1 MALFAVRAIR
11 PDGGEETVRIE
22 ATDKTAAAATV
33 TARGLTPIRVQPARQ
48 TAQRQASGRSR
59 KLATRIARELSVLI
73 AAGLSIEPALAAL
86 SRHAAD
92 KRLKEAAD
100 TLLADV
106 RNGASLSEAFAKRPE
121 HFPAPFP
128 EIAEAGEAGGALGAA
143 LGDLADARERREA
156 VEASIRGALAYPAFL
171 LIMAIGAVSALLV
184 FVVPRFEGLF
194 DQIGRDVPVQAEFVF
209 GAARAVATYGP
220 WILALIIGLV
230 VLARIALARPDI
242 REAFDRWTLGLPLI
256 GDSIRT
262 MIAARF
268 CRVLALL
275 LQNGL
280 SAVPALRLAARAAG
294 NRWAVR
300 RLGEALAEVR
310 TGRGFSERVEAS
322 DVLPPL
328 AAELLSV
335 GEETG
340 DLGAAAGRLASF
352 YETQFEQNSRL
363 IARIVEPAVIVFAGL
378 AIGGVIVSI
387 LSALV
392 SINQVDF

>member
-1 MALFAVRAIR
+1 MAHFAVRAVR
-11 PDGGEETVRIE
+11 PDGGEEVVRLE
-22 ATDKTAAAATV
+22 APSKTAAAAEI
-33 TARGLTPIRVQPARQ
+33 ASRGLTPIQVKPAQAPRQ
-48 TAQRQASGRSR
+48 KPASGRAR
-59 KLATRIARELSVLI
+59 KLATRLARELSVLI
-73 AAGLSIEPALAAL
+73 AAGLSVEPALAAL

-92 KRLKEAAD
+92 KKLKVTAD
-100 TLLADV
+100 SLLADV
-106 RNGASLSEAFAKRPE
+106 RNGAPLSEAFAKRPE
-121 HFPAPFP
+121 QFPAPFP
-128 EIAEAGEAGGALGAA
+128 EIAEAGEAGGALGTA
-143 LGDLADARERREA
+143 LGELADARERREA
-156 VEASIRGALAYPAFL
+156 VEAAIRGALAYPAFL
-171 LIMAIGAVSALLV
+171 LIMAVGAVSALLI
-184 FVVPRFEGLF
+184 FVVPRFESLF
-194 DQIGRDVPVQAEFVF
+194 DQIGRDIPAQAEFVF
-209 GAARAVATYGP
+209 GAARAVAVFGP
-220 WILALIIGLV
+220 WVLLAIILSI
-230 VLARIALARPDI
+230 VLFRLSLTRPAFQL
-242 REAFDRWTLGLPLI
+242 AFDRWLLGLPLA
-256 GDSIRT
+256 GNALRT

-294 NRWAVR
+294 NSWAVK

-310 TGRGFSERVEAS
+310 TGRGFAERVEAS

-352 YETQFEQNSRL
+352 YETRFEQNSRL

-378 AIGGVIVSI
+378 AIGGLIVSI